1 MAQSC
6 SAGTREYQVD
16 IGKLALRRLMAID
29 PGDAEIL
36 QQLEAG
42 KDHIQFSI
50 EQAGDLERWCRVL
63 QGMLLWDLAHFELA
77 RMVNDLPLGL
87 EEKRRI
93 LPEAVKLSR
102 ACPQNAGADAILRE
116 LMGFYAE
123 EKHLNSEGFM
133 RFRMQD
139 VLREWEICVMRAAEE
154 LLLHEEYWE
163 LMHVLS
169 AFVQL
174 RSPQVRD
181 VYIVLNPDG
190 SCTMTDDQDSRIDY
204 ARCTGDGVMSVLV

>member
-6 SAGTREYQVD
+6 SAGTRESQVD
-16 IGKLALRRLMAID
+16 IGKLALRPLMAID

-102 ACPQNAGADAILRE
+102 ACP
-116 LMGFYAE
+116 
-123 EKHLNSEGFM
+123 
-133 RFRMQD
+133 
-139 VLREWEICVMRAAEE
+139 
-154 LLLHEEYWE
+154 
-163 LMHVLS
+163 
-169 AFVQL
+169 
-174 RSPQVRD
+174 
-181 VYIVLNPDG
+181 
-190 SCTMTDDQDSRIDY
+190 
-204 ARCTGDGVMSVLV
+204 